1 MISMATNTKRAILD
15 LAETLLQD
23 KGFNGFSYAHIANE
37 LGVKNAAIHY
47 HFQTKESLGCA
58 VVQRYRDRF
67 QLWINNARV
76 KDLTPQKKL
85 DWFFDIYANMRA
97 DHGKVCIAGALETEF
112 NSIPNALRQQTESLT
127 GELLAWLT
135 STLEEG
141 REAGVFQFNGQPA
154 DKAALILA
162 SLQGAL
168 QMARALGPKKFQAVI
183 QQNKQDLVV
192 LQKA

>member
-1 MISMATNTKRAILD
+1 MSTNTKRAILD

-23 KGFNGFSYAHIANE
+23 NGFNGFSYAHIANE

-47 HFQTKESLGCA
+47 HFPTKEDLGCA

-76 KDLTPQKKL
+76 KDLAPQEKL
-85 DWFFDIYANMRA
+85 DWFFDVYANMRA
-97 DHGKVCIAGALETEF
+97 DHGKVCIAGVLEAEF
-112 NSIPNALRQQTESLT
+112 NSIPDALRQQTESLT

-141 REAGVFQFNGQPA
+141 RQAGVFEFNGQSV
-154 DKAALILA
+154 DKATLIL
-162 SLQGAL
+162 SSVQGAL
-168 QMARALGPKKFQAVI
+168 QIARALGAEKFQAVI
-183 QQNKQDLVV
+183 QQHKQDLLVP
-192 LQKA
+192 QQT